1 MGITA
6 TKDYLS
12 DLCLKGRITE
22 SIIKFDLLK
31 ICWFFFHIWTM
42 QISCMQILYIKA
54 EKEREGRNVIIGS
67 RF

>member
-12 DLCLKGRITE
+12 DLCLKSRITE

-31 ICWFFFHIWTM
+31 ICWFFFSYLDNADIIYADT
-42 QISCMQILYIKA
+42 IYKSG
-54 EKEREGRNVIIGS
+54 ERER
-67 RF
+67 RKECYYR